1 MSNQPKHRIDRT
13 EAWEKLEKAREI
25 LGDATSLSRFL
36 TTSTSMTTL
45 GLLSN
50 WIVITN
56 LVCST
61 MMKRKERK
69 MTDKKF
75 YITIEVSAQM
85 SGETAKD
92 TEENRR
98 KYRHKIMEFVNSM
111 KRKLDYNFYIHSDH
125 VVCIYDEKGREI

>member
-1 MSNQPKHRIDRT
+1 
-13 EAWEKLEKAREI
+13 
-25 LGDATSLSRFL
+25 
-36 TTSTSMTTL
+36 
-45 GLLSN
+45 
-50 WIVITN
+50 
-56 LVCST
+56 